1 MRGCQLFHSIHY
13 PTLSIIC
20 LISRFIPSII
30 YSCFILFLSHF
41 WLSNRSI
48 PHTCCGVQR
57 PGVRTFWFCWVHFL
71 AKSIKHAIE
80 HDEDEYAQS
89 IGNAKADREGSD
101 SEDEAEKE
109 QTKGYDSFGNWNKG
123 VVTITVKNA
132 TKLSPMDTCV
142 HTRTLLRTL
151 SLSNE
156 YLLAL
161 ACAR

>member
-1 MRGCQLFHSIHY
+1 MPKGTVNQIREFLGESGTQCFSNVFLPMEE
-13 PTLSIIC
+13 PTAPT
-20 LISRFIPSII
+20 F
-30 YSCFILFLSHF
+30 FDEE
-41 WLSNRSI
+41 
-48 PHTCCGVQR
+48 
-57 PGVRTFWFCWVHFL
+57 TFWFCWVHFL

-89 IGNAKADREGSD
+89 IGNAKVDREGSD

-109 QTKGYDSFGNWNKG
+109 QTKGYDSFGAWNKG
-123 VVTITVKNA
+123 VVTITVKTA

-142 HTRTLLRTL
+142 HTCTLLRTL
-151 SLSNE
+151 PLSNE